1 MTNFSETST
10 QGWEAVVEDGQ
21 TGTRER
27 PDTSPPV
34 SGRKSRRKPED
45 ISKARQL
52 RDDILKLVEQEP
64 RTEVELVALTGG
76 TKGEVKSALR
86 RLAVA
91 DLVFSREGEGWR
103 DVPVWHHWP
112 TLIASIKAA
121 SREKPRQRF
130 DVVRSTGVR
139 VA

>member
-52 RDDILKLVEQEP
+52 RDDILKLVEQAE
-64 RTEVELVALTGG
+64 A
-76 TKGEVKSALR
+76 EVKPAGGRVLLR
-86 RLAVA
+86 YSGTELKARLLIEGPQQAVLEKWSTQICDA
-91 DLVFSREGEGWR
+91 
-103 DVPVWHHWP
+103 
-112 TLIASIKAA
+112 IK
-121 SREKPRQRF
+121 RQ
-130 DVVRSTGVR
+130 VG
-139 VA
+139 A